1 MVGNF
6 PPILL
11 ALKIGGVPH
20 EELQKKGGVE
30 LILDGVERS

>member
-6 PPILL
+6 PPTLL
-11 ALKIGGVPH
+11 ALKIGVPH

>member
-6 PPILL
+6 PPTLL

-20 EELQKKGGVE
+20 EELKKKVE
-30 LILDGVERS
+30 WS